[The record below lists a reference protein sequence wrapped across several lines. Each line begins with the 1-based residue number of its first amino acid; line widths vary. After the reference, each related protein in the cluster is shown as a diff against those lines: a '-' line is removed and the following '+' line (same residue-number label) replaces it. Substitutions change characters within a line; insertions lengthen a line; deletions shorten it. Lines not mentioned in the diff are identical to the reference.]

1 MSIHTLIYPRGY
13 NKTVTF
19 RVTDVDAVDIFES
32 GRRTRRT
39 TKDAARKCYR
49 QLLNTGFVAM

>member
-1 MSIHTLIYPRGY
+1 MSTHTLIYPRGF

-32 GRRTRRT
+32 GRRPRRT

-49 QLLNTGFVAM
+49 QLLKTGFVSM